1 MDDNNVID
9 EVTFVKININNANS
23 TTSSV
28 DFETSLSRI
37 VNRDTNITTLTFSK
51 DSVAP
56 LEYLINSQET
66 YYYELEDDDMSIND
80 KDDDDQLKINFYRQ
94 IDASG
99 RYRNE
104 NHLLIG
110 DQDSIYESIA
120 YQISTCPN
128 IEHLIIN
135 GSGNWL
141 HNTDYPCFFSE
152 LNPSSTTKLTLTNCS
167 FDEDTSQ
174 NLTEIIN
181 LPNLRTLIAHDCN
194 FSKNTVDEIFN
205 NEDYT
210 KLEFIDCTFYKKPN
224 KRGPDGKIIDDD
236 KDDEDILLAN
246 YLTNCDLLEELT
258 LIHCGLSIKAIR
270 IIRGITVNGTTI
282 ADIEN

>member
-9 EVTFVKININNANS
+9 EVTFVKININNANT

-66 YYYELEDDDMSIND
+66 YYYELEDDDMSID
-80 KDDDDQLKINFYRQ
+80 DMDDDDQLKINFYRQ

-110 DQDSIYESIA
+110 DQDSIYRNIA

-141 HNTDYPCFFSE
+141 CNTDYPYFFGE

-210 KLEFIDCTFYKKPN
+210 KLEFVDCKFYKKPN
-224 KRGPDGKIIDDD
+224 KRGPDGNIIDDD

-246 YLTNCDLLEELT
+246 YLTNCDRLEELT
-258 LIHCGLSIKAIR
+258 LTHCGLSNKAIR
-270 IIRGITVNGTTI
+270 IIRGITLDGMRI
-282 ADIEN
+282 ADIKN